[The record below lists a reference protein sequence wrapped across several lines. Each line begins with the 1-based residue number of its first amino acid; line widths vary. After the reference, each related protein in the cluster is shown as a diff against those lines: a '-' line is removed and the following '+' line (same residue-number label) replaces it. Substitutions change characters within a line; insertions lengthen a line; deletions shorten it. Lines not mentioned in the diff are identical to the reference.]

1 MIHQAFDRTYDA
13 EVIVAYVDTTSQSF
27 AIGRVTG
34 VLSIF
39 GVAIVL
45 LWRLT
50 RSWRAPSTPAG
61 GDHAAT
67 LHEERR
73 RRLIIIGL
81 TALIAVG
88 AGIQAVA
95 AYNPEPRASEA
106 VETGPVSDSQ
116 GGQAD
121 TSRTVVLPDSFG
133 EFRLMTG
140 EAAKQTEAAVLAG
153 RKPPQGMKTGYYD
166 KDGDENLDLLVMV
179 RSAEWYPQ
187 IREEKATNSI
197 SQEFLNYFAG
207 AKAHDVTRFDPGQY
221 GGGLACGLSQGLDG
235 DQAVCA
241 WSDATTFGAV
251 RIVPSTTLADAAQAT
266 LTLRNTATH

>member
-1 MIHQAFDRTYDA
+1 MPS
-13 EVIVAYVDTTSQSF
+13 VIVAYVDTTSQSF
-27 AIGRVTG
+27 AIGQVTG

-61 GDHAAT
+61 GDPAT
-67 LHEERR
+67 TLREERR
-73 RRLIIIGL
+73 RRLIIIGF

-88 AGIQAVA
+88 AGMQAVA
-95 AYNPEPRASEA
+95 SYNPEPRASEA
-106 VETGPVSDSQ
+106 VATGPVSD
-116 GGQAD
+116 GRQAD
-121 TSRTVVLPDSFG
+121 TSRTVVLPDSFA

-153 RKPPQGMKTGYYD
+153 RKLPQGMQTGYYD

-179 RSAEWYPQ
+179 RSAEWDPK
-187 IREEKATNSI
+187 IREEKATKSI
-197 SQEFLNYFAG
+197 SQEFLNYFTG

-221 GGGLACGLSQGLDG
+221 GGGLACGLSPGLDG

-251 RIVPSTTLADAAQAT
+251 RIVESTTLADAAQTT